1 MIGLGTDGVNIL
13 CGKHHSLFTF
23 LEKKKT
29 MIDYNCLDMYA
40 IH

>member
-1 MIGLGTDGVNIL
+1 MIGLGTGGVNNL

-23 LEKKKT
+23 LEKKT